1 MQLNRL
7 SGQNFVMEFP
17 NVDRA
22 AIPYIHHF
30 ITFCSRFLCYSND
43 NESNP
48 FQEDLF
54 PKASSSPALLHSM
67 AALAAGHLSR
77 TQRHHELTAA
87 GYYSTALHELNASLS
102 DPVVAR
108 SDSTLGACLILCVY
122 EISHSESSLWLD
134 HLQGARD
141 LILFRGG
148 PKTSEYLTR
157 FFSFLDISGSLLSGE
172 GPLLPGNYWID
183 DESTQTNYLPKRNTR
198 WPYYDADDIMVSHFH
213 MLMTFMAR
221 LSRLSNESMSDLGTS
236 NPGMIL
242 RKGAELHQDLTGWWS
257 GCPPQLRDQGTD
269 WRREIRPQKLSVS
282 ETLEQEAFSS
292 TKSCML
298 GCVIYLAH
306 IMDPLGRE
314 PQKLEVSN
322 AIYEILEIAKET
334 PEGYGLEMGLYFGL
348 FMAGVAIFND
358 EPAEDLIRKKLTADQ
373 SISIYHADRALEL
386 LEVLWK
392 RQHQYGTK
400 YDWRQ
405 VQIQMGIH
413 IFILA

>member
-1 MQLNRL
+1 
-7 SGQNFVMEFP
+7 
-17 NVDRA
+17 
-22 AIPYIHHF
+22 
-30 ITFCSRFLCYSND
+30 
-43 NESNP
+43 
-48 FQEDLF
+48 
-54 PKASSSPALLHSM
+54 
-67 AALAAGHLSR
+67 
-77 TQRHHELTAA
+77 
-87 GYYSTALHELNASLS
+87 
-102 DPVVAR
+102 
-108 SDSTLGACLILCVY
+108 
-122 EISHSESSLWLD
+122 
-134 HLQGARD
+134 
-141 LILFRGG
+141 
-148 PKTSEYLTR
+148 
-157 FFSFLDISGSLLSGE
+157 
-172 GPLLPGNYWID
+172 
-183 DESTQTNYLPKRNTR
+183 
-198 WPYYDADDIMVSHFH
+198 

-373 SISIYHADRALEL
+373 SISIYVSPL
-386 LEVLWK
+386 LSFLPLCRPIWEVQPRRPHYIYECAISTATLRLPLFNLTAK
-392 RQHQYGTK
+392 SI
-400 YDWRQ
+400 
-405 VQIQMGIH
+405 QIISAHTNVPYCPLTIH
-413 IFILA
+413 STPTGL